1 MQSTIN
7 SSSITA
13 LLGAFGEEVKLIEA
27 TLQDADIVDLNG
39 HRFVTGTLGQQRV
52 VVTLTGIGKVNAAM
66 TTAFVIAHFRPQRI
80 IFTGIAGGVR
90 SDLQPG
96 DLVIGGEVGF
106 HDVRSVTLTMEPT
119 RQSMHPVSYEL
130 NPLYFTA
137 DLSLLALA
145 EQTANTLEFDSIPG
159 TDRPPLV
166 TVGRI
171 LTGDEFIH
179 SAQRAADL
187 RNEYGADAI
196 EMEGAAVAQV
206 CYQQAIPCIVIRS
219 LSDRADSHAVIDLLA
234 FLSTAARNSARL
246 VTAMMGG

>member
-7 SSSITA
+7 ASSITA
-13 LLGAFGEEVKLIEA
+13 LLGAFGEEVKLIEES
-27 TLQDADIVDLNG
+27 LQDKDIVDLNG
-39 HRFVTGTLGQQRV
+39 HRFVTGSLGQQRV

-90 SDLQPG
+90 TDLQPG

-119 RQSMHPVSYEL
+119 RQTMHPVSYEL
-130 NPLYFTA
+130 NPLYFPA
-137 DLSLLALA
+137 DATLLALA
-145 EQTANTLEFDSIPG
+145 EQTAKAIEFDSIPG

-179 SAQRAADL
+179 SAQRANDL
-187 RNEYGADAI
+187 RSEYGADAI

-219 LSDRADSHAVIDLLA
+219 LSDRADSHAVID
-234 FLSTAARNSARL
+234 
-246 VTAMMGG
+246 

>member
-1 MQSTIN
+1 MQSTTN
-7 SSSITA
+7 AGSVTA

-27 TLQDADIVDLNG
+27 SLQHQRVVEMQG
-39 HRFVTGTLGQQRV
+39 HRFVTGTLGSQRV

-66 TTAFVIAHFRPQRI
+66 TTAFVLALFRPRRV

-90 SDLQPG
+90 ADLQPG

-119 RQSMHPVSYEL
+119 RQTMHPVSFEL
-130 NPLYFTA
+130 NPLYFPADA
-137 DLSLLALA
+137 DLLMLA
-145 EQTANTLEFDSIPG
+145 EEAAKTINFENVSNSTRAPI
-159 TDRPPLV
+159 V

-179 SAQRAADL
+179 SAERAGQL
-187 RNEYGADAI
+187 RHEYGADAI

-206 CYQQAIPCIVIRS
+206 CY
-219 LSDRADSHAVIDLLA
+219 
-234 FLSTAARNSARL
+234 
-246 VTAMMGG
+246 